1 MIPYPHSA
9 SVASDWQVKD
19 AIQTELVQAGE
30 SSSSR
35 SRRGPRS
42 SAAARGGS
50 GAKYSRLDAEVAAM
64 QRDSGTYCDEPTDAA
79 SYADWL
85 KVSPAF
91 TDCVSLD
98 PLFISSL
105 PQSFMMVA
113 VGRNWQYGIA

>member
-1 MIPYPHSA
+1 MISHPHSA
-9 SVASDWQVKD
+9 SVASVWQVKD

-30 SSSSR
+30 SSSSSR

-85 KVSPAF
+85 KVSPAI
-91 TDCVSLD
+91 TDCVHLD
-98 PLFISSL
+98 PLCISSL
-105 PQSFMMVA
+105 HQSLMMVTG
-113 VGRNWQYGIA
+113 GRN